1 MAEELETK
9 VENNEE
15 THDSNNEGRQWYVVN
30 TYSGHENKIKEN
42 LEKRVESMGLQN
54 ILFNIVIPE
63 HVETEIKNGKKVNKT
78 VNMFPGYVLVE
89 MIMTDE
95 AWYIVRNTPGVT
107 GFIGSSGGGAKPF
120 PVNKRELDPI
130 LKSMGIQTT
139 AVEVD
144 FVEGDYVEV
153 LAGPFASK
161 SGKVESIDK
170 EKETATVLVDFLGN
184 LTPIDM
190 ELIQLKKIEE

>member
-9 VENNEE
+9 VENTEE

-30 TYSGHENKIKEN
+30 TYSGHENKVKEN
-42 LEKRVESMGLQN
+42 LEKRVESNGTPEYP
-54 ILFNIVIPE
+54 FNIVIPE

-130 LKSMGIQTT
+130 LKSM
-139 AVEVD
+139 V
-144 FVEGDYVEV
+144 YR
-153 LAGPFASK
+153 L
-161 SGKVESIDK
+161 
-170 EKETATVLVDFLGN
+170 
-184 LTPIDM
+184 
-190 ELIQLKKIEE
+190 QL

>member
-9 VENNEE
+9 VENTEE

-30 TYSGHENKIKEN
+30 TYSGHENKVKEN

-89 MIMTDE
+89 MIMTIATTDTSGITSDTLSTCSP
-95 AWYIVRNTPGVT
+95 ARLRRKTPRRT
-107 GFIGSSGGGAKPF
+107 GTRITF
-120 PVNKRELDPI
+120 
-130 LKSMGIQTT
+130 TT
-139 AVEVD
+139 
-144 FVEGDYVEV
+144 
-153 LAGPFASK
+153 
-161 SGKVESIDK
+161 ESTIAQ
-170 EKETATVLVDFLGN
+170 KETSTQAPARTYTRNGVISGAASVETMVIPTESATS
-184 LTPIDM
+184 PPAI
-190 ELIQLKKIEE
+190 

>member
-1 MAEELETK
+1 MADLKKE
-9 VENNEE
+9 
-15 THDSNNEGRQWYVVN
+15 WYVVN
-30 TYSGHENKIKEN
+30 TYSGHENKVKEN